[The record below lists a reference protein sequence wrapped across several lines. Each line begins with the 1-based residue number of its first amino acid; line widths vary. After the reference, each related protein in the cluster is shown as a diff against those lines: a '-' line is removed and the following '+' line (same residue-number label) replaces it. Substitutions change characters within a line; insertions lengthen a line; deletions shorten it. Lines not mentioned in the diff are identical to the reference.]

1 LERAVAG
8 HVPTSLRPK
17 VAFIPRYYLGMV
29 NQRGAVLGSN
39 RPRGTHSL
47 ILRGHLSRES
57 EPLYKCNGRA
67 ANWPLVERRKTE
79 RRQHDRRR
87 QAQDVEQLADASRL
101 CTSREHQAAQL
112 VLRGMT
118 NKQIARSLGIAE
130 DTVKKHLHRVYMKL
144 GVRRRAL
151 LIVERANAIEP
162 QRSTTLV
169 E

>member
-1 LERAVAG
+1 
-8 HVPTSLRPK
+8 
-17 VAFIPRYYLGMV
+17 MV

-57 EPLYKCNGRA
+57 EPLNKSNGRA
-67 ANWPLVERRKTE
+67 ANWPLV
-79 RRQHDRRR
+79 
-87 QAQDVEQLADASRL
+87 
-101 CTSREHQAAQL
+101 EHQAAQL